1 MLSHVLHFLQFI
13 SRSKFLHNTKL
24 ICFLSILEVN
34 SINLFFMSQFLLK
47 MQELFGDSNLLK
59 FNKPL
64 FKTWIDFILAEEF
77 SNVRSSETRQP
88 CCIQLWLYLSKT
100 ALHFPSSHFICP
112 SHVDLIILQRS
123 TCFLCF
129 NINNTEKEWDAPV
142 CVHAALTSME
152 EVGIGHQNVSESHEL
167 GVRKKWEK
175 REEKKLHQM
184 TGKHGQTSGARKM
197 QVFGS
202 FCRPGV
208 SLLCVL
214 SSI

>member
-1 MLSHVLHFLQFI
+1 M
-13 SRSKFLHNTKL
+13 
-24 ICFLSILEVN
+24 C
-34 SINLFFMSQFLLK
+34 QFLLK
-47 MQELFGDSNLLK
+47 MQALLGDSNLLK
-59 FNKPL
+59 CNKPL
-64 FKTWIDFILAEEF
+64 FKTWINFILAEEF
-77 SNVRSSETRQP
+77 SNVRSTETRQP
-88 CCIQLWLYLSKT
+88 YCSHLWLYLSKT

-123 TCFLCF
+123 TCFLCCT
-129 NINNTEKEWDAPV
+129 INKPEREWDAHV

-167 GVRKKWEK
+167 GARKKWGK

-184 TGKHGQTSGARKM
+184 TRKHGQTSGARKM

>member
-1 MLSHVLHFLQFI
+1 M
-13 SRSKFLHNTKL
+13 
-24 ICFLSILEVN
+24 C
-34 SINLFFMSQFLLK
+34 QFLLRI
-47 MQELFGDSNLLK
+47 QLK
-59 FNKPL
+59 CNKPR
-64 FKTWIDFILAEEF
+64 FKTWIDFILAEEVCD
-77 SNVRSSETRQP
+77 VRSTETRQP

-100 ALHFPSSHFICP
+100 ALLFFPSSHFIRP

-129 NINNTEKEWDAPV
+129 NINKTEKKWEAHV

-175 REEKKLHQM
+175 REEKKLHQL
-184 TGKHGQTSGARKM
+184 TGKHGPTSGARKM

-208 SLLCVL
+208 SSLCVL
-214 SSI
+214 SNI